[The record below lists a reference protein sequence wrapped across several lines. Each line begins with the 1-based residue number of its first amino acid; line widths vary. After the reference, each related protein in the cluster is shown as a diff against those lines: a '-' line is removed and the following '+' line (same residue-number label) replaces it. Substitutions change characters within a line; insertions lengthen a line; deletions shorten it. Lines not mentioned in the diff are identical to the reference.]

1 MSFDN
6 VDWVQVT
13 RYIAVHMTKE
23 EIIEEGLADVIPG
36 RTKATRRKLTM
47 NSLSVRS
54 ADRDWLPS
62 SSPTEAQK
70 IQLLGLAMAIGTD
83 IIMSNHTFM
92 VGDEVFR
99 QKDGGPIGLEFAGAI
114 GRAVMMMWDH
124 LYLEKVNQLGYI
136 MPLYERY
143 VDDSNQGVVVEEGR
157 DEKEV
162 IMELKEIAD
171 SILPGIEM
179 EVDMPSN
186 YEDNKIPILD
196 MKVYKEDDFI
206 VYEHYAKPMA
216 TELIISARSAHSEQ
230 TKRSVNI
237 SECVR
242 RMMNTSPRLSWDDY
256 VVPHLNEYARRM
268 MAAGYSQ
275 TYRKEILRNSISI
288 YEHKIKQDRDGVTPL
303 NRPRGFQKAERRTD
317 KRVKKRT
324 WATRGGYTAPIIVP
338 ATPNSELA
346 KRMRAVCEAEAVPG
360 LKFKVIERGG
370 RTIERQLQ
378 KSNPTASDT
387 CGKPK
392 CDPCRQPGGNG
403 GVKLCHKNNV
413 VYQYECLE
421 DGCDAQ
427 YRGETAR
434 NLYSRNI
441 EHQYN
446 YTGGPNKLQ
455 NLQEKSFIFNH
466 QVNKHEGQP
475 ANFKMSVLKSYS
487 DSLSRQAGEGVYIS
501 KMQGEI
507 LNGRSEFY
515 QPSIV
520 SIRREVTRGL

>member
-1 MSFDN
+1 
-6 VDWVQVT
+6 
-13 RYIAVHMTKE
+13 
-23 EIIEEGLADVIPG
+23 
-36 RTKATRRKLTM
+36 
-47 NSLSVRS
+47 
-54 ADRDWLPS
+54 
-62 SSPTEAQK
+62 
-70 IQLLGLAMAIGTD
+70 
-83 IIMSNHTFM
+83 M
-92 VGDEVFR
+92 V
-99 QKDGGPIGLEFAGAI
+99 
-114 GRAVMMMWDH
+114 
-124 LYLEKVNQLGYI
+124 
-136 MPLYERY
+136 
-143 VDDSNQGVVVEEGR
+143 
-157 DEKEV
+157 
-162 IMELKEIAD
+162 
-171 SILPGIEM
+171 
-179 EVDMPSN
+179 
-186 YEDNKIPILD
+186 
-196 MKVYKEDDFI
+196 
-206 VYEHYAKPMA
+206 
-216 TELIISARSAHSEQ
+216 
-230 TKRSVNI
+230 
-237 SECVR
+237 
-242 RMMNTSPRLSWDDY
+242 
-256 VVPHLNEYARRM
+256 
-268 MAAGYSQ
+268 
-275 TYRKEILRNSISI
+275 
-288 YEHKIKQDRDGVTPL
+288 
-303 NRPRGFQKAERRTD
+303 
-317 KRVKKRT
+317 
-324 WATRGGYTAPIIVP
+324 
-338 ATPNSELA
+338 
-346 KRMRAVCEAEAVPG
+346 
-360 LKFKVIERGG
+360 ERGG

-487 DSLSRQAGEGVYIS
+487 DSLSRQAAEGVYIS

-520 SIRREVTRGL
+520 SIRREVIRGL